1 MNAAS
6 TFAIKP
12 FDTGG
17 TVRPLFASELRKKRF
32 YPIPNYSSWCWHV
45 DEVFVKINGKTR
57 YLWRAVDHEGEM
69 LEAYVSKKRNK
80 LEALTFL
87 KKAMKR
93 YRKPVAIG
101 TDKPKSY
108 QAALKEPRAIFK
120 QGTGR

>member
-1 MNAAS
+1 M
-6 TFAIKP
+6 
-12 FDTGG
+12 
-17 TVRPLFASELRKKRF
+17 
-32 YPIPNYSSWCWHV
+32 